1 MVAFVQSLEKAG
13 AAKAE
18 KAATPQSRIALNFI
32 CEFSSGVEQTLR
44 HQGRSSPAC
53 PFLSFFCLGPIGRLY
68 MVPYEIFC
76 DMQEESRI
84 MWRIPFVQKE

>member
-32 CEFSSGVEQTLR
+32 CEFSSGIETDLA
-44 HQGRSSPAC
+44 SPRPIFAGL
-53 PFLSFFCLGPIGRLY
+53 PFPVLFQFLGPIGRLY
-68 MVPYEIFC
+68 MVPYEIFY

-84 MWRIPFVQKE
+84 M